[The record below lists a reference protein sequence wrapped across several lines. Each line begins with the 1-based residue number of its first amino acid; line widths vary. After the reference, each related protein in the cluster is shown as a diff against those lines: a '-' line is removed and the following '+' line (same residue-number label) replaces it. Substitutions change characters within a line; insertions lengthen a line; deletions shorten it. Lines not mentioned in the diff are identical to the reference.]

1 MRPDDAAAALMR
13 RRRFP
18 RHNDQVAATRRFV
31 SQALPR
37 GSELRETARLL
48 VSETVTSILDQAPA
62 GPGHGSFEVAWAVIE
77 HRLRVEVSDD
87 GGPARLR
94 HRIHDRQ
101 SASGSGLQLAQT
113 LADRWGS
120 GRAWPGGRSGS
131 NSTSPTTARQAGHA
145 DGGA

>member
-1 MRPDDAAAALMR
+1 MRPDDGAAALMR
-13 RRRFP
+13 RRRFR
-18 RHNDQVAATRRFV
+18 RHHDQVAATRRFV

-62 GPGHGSFEVAWAVIE
+62 GPGHGSFEVAWAVMG

-101 SASGSGLQLAQT
+101 SASGPGLQLVQT
-113 LADRWGS
+113 LADRWGVREGLA
-120 GRAWPGGRSGS
+120 GRTIWFELDLPNDS
-131 NSTSPTTARQAGHA
+131 SPSRPR
-145 DGGA
+145 